1 MIAGMAEAGQRC
13 DEHLHEEDRGT
24 FHQDTMAEPSLG
36 GLPTADEMI
45 AFDGQD
51 AIQGKMNVFWSMWQC
66 AGIIWHV
73 WQVARASEGPT
84 FFFWDADLA

>member
-1 MIAGMAEAGQRC
+1 MVAGMAEAGQCC

-45 AFDGQD
+45 AFDRQD
-51 AIQGKMNVFWSMWQC
+51 V
-66 AGIIWHV
+66 
-73 WQVARASEGPT
+73 T
-84 FFFWDADLA
+84 